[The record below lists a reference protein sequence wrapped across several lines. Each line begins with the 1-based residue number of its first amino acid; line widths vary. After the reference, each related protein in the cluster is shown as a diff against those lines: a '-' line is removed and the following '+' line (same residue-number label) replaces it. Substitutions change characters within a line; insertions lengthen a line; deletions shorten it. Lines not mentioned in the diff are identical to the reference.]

1 MTNLLNATAHF
12 LKSLVF
18 KFLAQKLYKTFI
30 LIGVFTSP
38 FTYFS
43 DGTIAFG

>member
-18 KFLAQKLYKTFI
+18 KFLAQKPYKPYSYRC
-30 LIGVFTSP
+30 VHFT

-43 DGTIAFG
+43 DGTISFG